1 MEGAETEPFDHSG
14 WAHIHH
20 AANKGFPKSI
30 ERFVHADQD
39 SLELETRDE
48 LHSTPFLIAVSS
60 GNLDSIKCLLKLGAK
75 IDVIN
80 TQNHGAVE
88 LCAIRQSIHL
98 LEYFIDLND
107 AGLPVWKNLLRFLS
121 SDSEEEA
128 VSAGKCLQTLT
139 QCKAEGEINPNWE
152 AVYNSGGVP
161 VIVKVAKGNIADD
174 AKVPAF
180 HTLLNIIER
189 SEVKEQ
195 ILSSGGIQAFIR
207 LLKSPVSDTVQ
218 LAAQI
223 LKELATVRD
232 YADQEVQNNII
243 PSLLNVM
250 KANMGPEVLVEIVDC
265 LGNIAEASSKHQNVI
280 GSTHGLIPGLVNL
293 YEAHQKDKAL
303 LYSLNK
309 AVGKISRND
318 ASNQLSF
325 VEHGVT
331 PHVKKLMATKNKD
344 LQISSVE
351 AIHLLADK
359 NAQTQQAILEVHAQD
374 LLIHLL
380 EKAQGQ
386 LQIKSAMALWALAG
400 DDSDEQR
407 NLAEKMKVGLLI
419 EFVNSMSE
427 DLHYIGSEGLGVLA
441 QGPLSYQTEIA
452 NANGIHP
459 LVRHLRSDKEYIVQ
473 SIIRTLR
480 YMCVGVGYIPHPKNQ
495 NMISHSRGI
504 KFLIALM
511 VHSKDEIIQVES
523 ALTLGYVSLGNQEIL
538 DEINSNIDFSYVRIL
553 KMMYAHDDQVRLLAG
568 SALAAFAYN
577 NISQQKEIAEQ
588 GGVRFNCF
596 VPFLQSDDEYYRC
609 NAAFQVVVLARI
621 IPDEEQAQS
630 SAIGIKLLVDLLQD
644 SQSNLIL
651 ALAADCIARLAH
663 TRAGVPNAIISIS
676 AIDFLSKLLLSPAEN
691 VRGCAAIAL
700 SYLAYNHAAERQ
712 LLNKCRSDPILMKF
726 LLRYNKKNKL
736 PPGFLDGW
744 RHYKRIG
751 LPPIEEGRINLIA
764 PKGRPETKESDS
776 TGIVSPL
783 SVIQSSNSQS
793 NPVLEEGQETVRS
806 SQSSRLTHRSD
817 SLSKSQ
823 LSMDRHSQQ
832 SQSSLLQ
839 ADIPMSPSEVNIP
852 PSVATTEA

>member
-1 MEGAETEPFDHSG
+1 MEGAETEPFDHLG

-30 ERFVHADQD
+30 ERFVHADRD
-39 SLELETRDE
+39 SLELETKDE

-60 GNLDSIKCLLKLGAK
+60 GNLDSIKCLLNLGAK

-88 LCAIRQSIHL
+88 LCAIRQSISL
-98 LEYFIDLND
+98 LEYFIELND
-107 AGLPVWKNLLRFLS
+107 DRLPVWKNLLRFLS
-121 SDSEEEA
+121 SDSEDEA

-139 QCKAEGEINPNWE
+139 QYKAEGEINPNWE

-223 LKELATVRD
+223 LKELATVSD

-243 PSLLNVM
+243 PSLLSVM
-250 KANMGPEVLVEIVDC
+250 KANMGPEVLVEVVDC

-293 YEAHQKDKAL
+293 YEAYQKDKAL

-359 NAQTQQAILEVHAQD
+359 NAQTQRAILEVRAQD

-400 DDSDEQR
+400 EDSDEQR
-407 NLAEKMKVGLLI
+407 NMAEKMKVGLLI

-441 QGPLSYQTEIA
+441 EGPLTYQTEIA

-480 YMCVGVGYIPHPKNQ
+480 HMCVGVGYVPHPKNQ

-523 ALTLGYVSLGNQEIL
+523 ALTLGYVSLG
-538 DEINSNIDFSYVRIL
+538 
-553 KMMYAHDDQVRLLAG
+553 
-568 SALAAFAYN
+568 
-577 NISQQKEIAEQ
+577 
-588 GGVRFNCF
+588 
-596 VPFLQSDDEYYRC
+596 
-609 NAAFQVVVLARI
+609 
-621 IPDEEQAQS
+621 
-630 SAIGIKLLVDLLQD
+630 
-644 SQSNLIL
+644 
-651 ALAADCIARLAH
+651 
-663 TRAGVPNAIISIS
+663 VPNAIISIS
-676 AIDFLSKLLLSPAEN
+676 AIDILSKLLLSPAEN

-764 PKGRPETKESDS
+764 PKGRPESKESDS
-776 TGIVSPL
+776 TGILSPL

-793 NPVLEEGQETVRS
+793 NPILEEGQGTARS
-806 SQSSRLTHRSD
+806 SQSSRLTNRSD

-832 SQSSLLQ
+832 SQSSLLH
-839 ADIPMSPSEVNIP
+839 ADIPMSPTDVNIA
-852 PSVATTEA
+852 PSAALTEA